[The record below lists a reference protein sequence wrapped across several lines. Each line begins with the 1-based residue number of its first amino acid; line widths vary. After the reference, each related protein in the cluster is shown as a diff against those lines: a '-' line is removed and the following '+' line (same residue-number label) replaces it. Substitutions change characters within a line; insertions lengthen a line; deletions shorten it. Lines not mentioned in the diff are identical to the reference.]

1 MRINF
6 ERSGGFAGITLAAT
20 IDTATLP
27 ADQTSALQ
35 RLIDDAHFFNLPAKI
50 PAPPQAADQFQ
61 YHVTIEAAGKRHTV
75 DVGEGSASPAL
86 QELLQE
92 LTSLARSARGK

>member
-1 MRINF
+1 MRIQF
-6 ERSGGFAGITLAAT
+6 ERSGGFAGMRLAAT

-27 ADQTSALQ
+27 ADQASALQ
-35 RLIDDAHFFNLPAKI
+35 SSIDAARVFDLPANS

-61 YHVTIEAAGKRHTV
+61 YHVSIDAGNKKHTV

-86 QELLQE
+86 SALLQQ
-92 LTSLARSARGK
+92 LTTLARAARS